1 MLLGASV
8 ELWQKQLIRALF
20 HYSPEHMDIER
31 AFLVKHPHVPARL
44 YKYRQFT
51 EYHLDALKKDVLW
64 LSSPDRLN
72 DPYEAQ
78 VSFDVNRF
86 KVEDQSVDHFLTE
99 ARRARQ
105 AIEAGE
111 DWRPTEPSRP
121 INAGDWRRQTV
132 STILQSSDL
141 PEKEAFASIVEEWSK
156 EQAQA
161 HVRSMSQQFR
171 KGFSVLSLS
180 ATANNKLL
188 WAHYSN
194 SHKGFA
200 IEYDFASLPYGD
212 LRSRLCFPVFYTTKL
227 RDATRYLA
235 KPGKPFNNLFGQYMC
250 LVKQDDWAYE
260 KEWRIVQAIGPEH
273 ANFEMRMPKPT
284 AVILGSQV
292 SPSDEETMRQLC
304 KERSVTL
311 KRMVQ
316 KPGTF
321 QLEPVQA
328 ALD

>member
-1 MLLGASV
+1 M
-8 ELWQKQLIRALF
+8 ELWQKQLVRSLF
-20 HYSPEHMDIER
+20 HYSTKRMDIER
-31 AFLVKHPHVPARL
+31 AFLVKHPHVPAHL

-64 LSSPDRLN
+64 LSSPDWLN

-78 VSFDVNRF
+78 VSFDVDRVI
-86 KVEDQSVDHFLTE
+86 VEDQSVDDFLKE
-99 ARRARQ
+99 GRKAQR

-111 DWRPTEPSRP
+111 DWRPGELARP
-121 INAGDWRRQTV
+121 IDAGDWRRRMV

-141 PEKEAFASIVEEWSK
+141 PDKEAFAAIVEEWSK
-156 EQAQA
+156 EQALA
-161 HVRSMSQQFR
+161 HVKSMSQQFR

-212 LRSRLCFPVFYTTKL
+212 LRRRLCFPVFYTTKL

-235 KPGKPFNNLFGQYMC
+235 KPGKPFNNLFGQYIC

-273 ANFEMRMPKPT
+273 ANFEMPMPKPT
-284 AVILGSQV
+284 AVLLGSRV
-292 SPSDEETMRQLC
+292 SSADEETMRQLC
-304 KERSVTL
+304 KDRSVPL
-311 KRMVQ
+311 KRMLQ
-316 KPGTF
+316 RPGTF
-321 QLEPVQA
+321 GLEPMQV